1 MEMTPKTQ
9 STSWWISSL
18 AISVV
23 CCAIL
28 FVVFA
33 GYLVDLDKTMA
44 IMNVRIDMLEQR
56 QNRTDND
63 MEGLRRRTAV
73 QQIQVVPSSQP
84 VQLPVSVMPAQEAT
98 PVAPAKK

>member
-1 MEMTPKTQ
+1 MEMNQ
-9 STSWWISSL
+9 SKNQSWWISSL

-28 FVVFA
+28 FVLFA
-33 GYLVDLDKTMA
+33 GYLVDLDKTIA
-44 IMNVRIDMLEQR
+44 VMNVRIDMLEQR
-56 QNRTDND
+56 QNRTDGD

-84 VQLPVSVMPAQEAT
+84 VQLPVSVLPTQE
-98 PVAPAKK
+98 PPAPAKK